1 MLFIHNHNIIHRD
14 LKPGNLFISDEHL
27 VIGDF
32 GLAVTSGASDFYGT
46 PNYIAPE
53 LWNSGSSVKYF
64 TCQTDLFA
72 AGCILY
78 EMCTLELAFP
88 GDRRHAEK
96 SIRSG
101 QYKPIQQNYSQEIK
115 NLIYQ
120 LLSNDPSS
128 RGTTK
133 YYSDYFDY
141 LWKNWSEK
149 KEQPISIYNTIPQ
162 SAQFNSAY
170 NMQYSTGYNPS
181 QMNVV
186 QPQYSQPQYSQPQ
199 YSPQYS
205 QPQYQSTSQ
214 PYSQYNP
221 NYQYYQQSPIQ
232 NQPAY
237 LPPSVPQIPI
247 APQIPNVHQIPAV
260 SQIPVVSQIPNSR
273 ILPPTVVQNEIKP
286 KSEPIEIIMN
296 DHDELFIL

>member
-1 MLFIHNHNIIHRD
+1 MLFVHNQNIIHRD

-64 TCQTDLFA
+64 TYQTDLFA

-78 EMCTLELAFP
+78 EICTLELAFP
-88 GDRRHAEK
+88 GDRRQAEK
-96 SIRSG
+96 IIRSG

-120 LLSNDPSS
+120 LLSINPNN

-133 YYSDYFDY
+133 YYSEYFEY

-149 KEQPISIYNTIPQ
+149 KEQSIYNTIPQ
-162 SAQFNSAY
+162 SAQFNSTY
-170 NMQYSTGYNPS
+170 SMQYSTGYNPS
-181 QMNVV
+181 QLNVV
-186 QPQYSQPQYSQPQ
+186 QPQYSQPQYQ
-199 YSPQYS
+199 SPS
-205 QPQYQSTSQ
+205 QYQSTSQ

-232 NQPAY
+232 NIPVY
-237 LPPSVPQIPI
+237 LPPSVPKIPI
-247 APQIPNVHQIPAV
+247 AHQIPVVPQIAVVPQIPN
-260 SQIPVVSQIPNSR
+260 SQ
-273 ILPPTVVQNEIKP
+273 ILPPTAIQNEIKP
-286 KSEPIEIIMN
+286 KSLPIEIKMN